1 MGNASRQK
9 KVELGRSG
17 PRSLEL
23 ENPVPGLPLAHSPR
37 GEGVE
42 GAGLDR
48 GSLESTGAQIWE
60 LGGPGTRVPLTWEQV
75 HERVAA
81 YWASHDRDGEP
92 LPTPPV
98 YSALCVRM
106 LHRRCDRAIPRY
118 ATCTCW
124 CYEEAE

>member
-48 GSLESTGAQIWE
+48 GGVAATRLYE
-60 LGGPGTRVPLTWEQV
+60 LGGPGTRVPLSWEEA
-75 HERVAA
+75 HERITA
-81 YWASHDRDGEP
+81 YWASHERDGEWKA
-92 LPTPPV
+92 V
-98 YSALCVRM
+98 ERAWDSSAC
-106 LHRRCDRAIPRY
+106 AGN
-118 ATCTCW
+118 
-124 CYEEAE
+124 

>member
-48 GSLESTGAQIWE
+48 GGVAATRLYE
-60 LGGPGTRVPLTWEQV
+60 LGGPGTRVPLTWEDA
-75 HERVAA
+75 HERVAE
-81 YWASHDRDGEP
+81 YWATHEADGSLKGP
-92 LPTPPV
+92 AP
-98 YSALCVRM
+98 R
-106 LHRRCDRAIPRY
+106 HRSGTCNHNDHRY
-118 ATCTCW
+118 CRG
-124 CYEEAE
+124 E